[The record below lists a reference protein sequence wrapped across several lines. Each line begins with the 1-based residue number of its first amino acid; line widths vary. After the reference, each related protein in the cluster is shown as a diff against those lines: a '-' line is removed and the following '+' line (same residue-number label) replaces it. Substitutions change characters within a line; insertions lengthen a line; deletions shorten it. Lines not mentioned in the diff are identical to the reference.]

1 MADATVNTGLLP
13 PAGQPEQVGRRV
25 FDILETVVREKTRLG
40 LHDKWTRHYRLG
52 RNRPWRG
59 PAEPGVPLLGANL
72 LHLHRQRTV
81 NTLTDN
87 HPTFNVNRVGPGGD
101 EALFRALERAAA
113 WWWGEQEQQAVLER
127 SVINGETYG
136 VAVEKVVFDPEREYG
151 LGEVRTVVVDPF
163 AFGVYP
169 TSCLDIQDAEAVLHF
184 APMSLREAARR
195 WPQAA
200 SRLRSDAALL
210 AELGDGRREIASGD
224 GRRLGL
230 FARFGEVVKTLV
242 VSAGAAG
249 PAEDT
254 TLVCECWVRDDARNG
269 DGPLYPGGIRC
280 VTVAGPGTLVL
291 SDRGNPSINPALAP
305 HEAMASY
312 LYDHYPFALANS
324 LTDPVSLWGAS
335 DFEQLAEL
343 QMEINKCLSQ
353 LTYHKDRCARPKII
367 NPRDSGV
374 ANAAFTNRLGIV
386 NPASMAAAQGIRY
399 LEFANNT
406 KDIESVLAIYR
417 ELFSQISGIGELE
430 RAGGSEHPVVAY
442 KAIAAL
448 IEQAATLLRGKIRNY
463 SRLVRER
470 GRMFL
475 SHMQNWYTEERW
487 IGFSED
493 GRRAIAPVH
502 GARCRVPARLT
513 VVSGSTMP
521 VSRVQQRE
529 EALALYAMGAIDRRD
544 LLEKLDWSS
553 RAAVVARMEQQPG
566 GTPAPSGLPRRGGA
580 SPPDPLERGRPPCR
594 GGGWQGGAGNGS
606 GQGRGGRLRRARG
619 REPGGGPCRCMTSSA
634 GSAAGCSRPW
644 PPWTAARA
652 GAPAAE
658 RPPGWCLSAGP
669 TGPTPTGSLPW
680 RPWSKRIRTS
690 PMCGPF
696 WLTKAAPTTGGG
708 CAARGFAP
716 WNRAS
721 PGPGRPRRRRPGS
734 VARSPN
740 GSRPRRGLA

>member
-1 MADATVNTGLLP
+1 MSDAATNAQLLP
-13 PAGQPEQVGRRV
+13 PPEHPELVGRRV
-25 FDILETVVREKTRLG
+25 FDILEAVVKEKTRLG

-52 RNRPWRG
+52 QNRPWR
-59 PAEPGVPLLGANL
+59 EPVQAGVPLLSANL

-87 HPTFNVNRVGPGGD
+87 HPTFNVNRVGPSGD
-101 EALFRALERAAA
+101 EDIFRVLERAAA
-113 WWWGEQEQQAVLER
+113 WWWTEQEQQAVLER

-136 VAVEKVVFDPEREYG
+136 VAVEKVVFDPELEYG

-163 AFGVYP
+163 SFGVYP
-169 TSCLDIQDAEAVLHF
+169 TGSLDLQDAEAVLHF
-184 APMSLREAARR
+184 APMTLREAARR
-195 WPQAA
+195 WPHAA
-200 SRLRSDAALL
+200 ARLTSDADLL
-210 AELGDGRREIASGD
+210 AELGDSRREIATGD
-224 GRRLGL
+224 GRRMGL

-242 VSAGAAG
+242 ESGGGEG
-249 PAEDT
+249 PSEDT
-254 TLVCECWVRDDARNG
+254 TLVCECWVRDYSMTP
-269 DGPLYPGGIRC
+269 DGPRYPGFIRC
-280 VTVAGPGTLVL
+280 VTVAGAGTLVL
-291 SDRGNPSINPALAP
+291 SDRPNPSVNPALSLQ
-305 HEAMASY
+305 EAMATY
-312 LYDHYPFALANS
+312 LYDRFPFSLANS
-324 LTDPVSLWGAS
+324 LTDSVCLWGAS

-386 NPASMAAAQGIRY
+386 NPTSMAAAQGIRY
-399 LEFANNT
+399 LDFANNT

-430 RAGGSEHPVVAY
+430 RTQGTDHPVIAY

-487 IGFSED
+487 ISFAED
-493 GRRAIAPVH
+493 GRMAVAPIH

-529 EALALYAMGAIDRRD
+529 EALALYEMQAIDRRD

-553 RAAVVARMEQQPG
+553 RAAVLARMDGEG
-566 GTPAPSGLPRRGGA
+566 EKVRGGA
-580 SPPDPLERGRPPCR
+580 VPSRTPLPGAAM
-594 GGGWQGGAGNGS
+594 GGDGPS
-606 GQGRGGRLRRARG
+606 GQEG
-619 REPGGGPCRCMTSSA
+619 EPQRTKCQEEA
-634 GSAAGCSRPW
+634 GHAA
-644 PPWTAARA
+644 
-652 GAPAAE
+652 
-658 RPPGWCLSAGP
+658 L
-669 TGPTPTGSLPW
+669 
-680 RPWSKRIRTS
+680 
-690 PMCGPF
+690 
-696 WLTKAAPTTGGG
+696 
-708 CAARGFAP
+708 
-716 WNRAS
+716 
-721 PGPGRPRRRRPGS
+721 
-734 VARSPN
+734 
-740 GSRPRRGLA
+740 